1 MKKQF
6 RRFLYLAN
14 ERIEEIQIDVESALN
29 EVDIK
34 DRETRDKLIWAKA
47 KINDLSRLLNSIK

>member
-29 EVDIK
+29 EVDTK

-47 KINDLSRLLNSIK
+47 KISDLSRLLNSIK